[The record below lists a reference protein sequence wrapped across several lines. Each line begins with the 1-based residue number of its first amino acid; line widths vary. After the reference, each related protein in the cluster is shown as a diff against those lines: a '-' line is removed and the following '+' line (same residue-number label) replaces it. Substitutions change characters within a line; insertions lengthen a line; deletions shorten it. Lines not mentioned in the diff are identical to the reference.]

1 MNNAEIN
8 KAINKMLPKI
18 KRKRDAKGRFIGM
31 SKEEREEREYI
42 INVVRRAKFGLKMTK
57 EESIKRARAFKDNK
71 IKDKNYIP
79 QVEYT
84 KLEKKLIERKL
95 RRLNKEA
102 DDIVVE
108 WAKSNPQEF
117 LKLQKGEIKL
127 SSLVQEHIALHQA
140 VGSMTRTNTYRQ
152 VIYEGT
158 PATKTTRAKG
168 KMLNYKTGDIRRMIQ
183 NRAEAIRENLIT
195 AMNLI
200 IYPHLVN
207 IEGTKN
213 DINEAYQKLVY
224 KIQSMTIQ
232 EFERYI
238 SKNGDTVVQYVYDN
252 GNPSSALTMLNNLN
266 EHFDIPFNLNDYK
279 AIDNEDMEGLPF

>member
-42 INVVRRAKFGLKMTK
+42 INVVRRAKFGLKMTN

-108 WAKSNPQEF
+108 WAKRNPQDF

-252 GNPSSALTMLNNLN
+252 GNPSSALSMLNNLN

-279 AIDNEDMEGLPF
+279 AIDNEDKEGLPF

>member
-42 INVVRRAKFGLKMTK
+42 INVVRRAKFGLKMTN

-84 KLEKKLIERKL
+84 QLEKKLIERKL

-108 WAKSNPQEF
+108 WAKSNPKEF

-152 VIYEGT
+152 VIYDGT

-207 IEGTKN
+207 IEGAKN

-224 KIQSMTIQ
+224 KIQSMSIQ
-232 EFERYI
+232 EFEKYI

-252 GNPSSALTMLNNLN
+252 GNPSSALTMLKNLN

-279 AIDNEDMEGLPF
+279 AIDNEDKEGLPF